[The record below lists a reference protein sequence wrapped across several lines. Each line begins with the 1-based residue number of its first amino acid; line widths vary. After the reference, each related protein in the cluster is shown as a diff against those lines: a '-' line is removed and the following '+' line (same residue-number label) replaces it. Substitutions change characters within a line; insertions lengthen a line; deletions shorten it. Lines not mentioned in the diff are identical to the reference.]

1 MLFDLNKKQAK
12 LTESLSKI
20 IQKEIGD
27 TYIPFS
33 KYMSLALYHPKYGYY
48 NNLLYKFGSRGDY
61 VTAPLVSELFA
72 VGLSKQIKEIF
83 ARDIEHNILEFGA
96 GNGQLML
103 DILANIGNEIKHYY
117 ILELS
122 TSLAHVQQERLI
134 KEMPKFKDRVTW
146 LSELPKKFNGVV
158 VGNEILD
165 AIVCD
170 VVHWH
175 DGKICSKYVRC
186 ESDKFIFTD
195 IKASEE
201 IQELCK
207 NIKQAEND
215 YTSEISLERSGF
227 MKSLS
232 EMLHTGVILL
242 IDYGYGESEYY
253 SPSRSKG
260 TLRGFFRQHQ
270 LDDVLTYPG
279 LIDITSSVD
288 FTAVAK
294 AAIDNNLDL
303 LGFTTQSSFLIN
315 CGTVDELE
323 KKHKSCSDREYLQLT
338 NQLNRLISPNDMGE
352 VFKVIAFS
360 KNLDYTDYLGFKS
373 GDRSYTL

>member
-1 MLFDLNKKQAK
+1 MLFDLNKKQVK

-20 IQKEIGD
+20 IKKEIGE

-33 KYMSLALYHPKYGYY
+33 KYMDLALYHPKYGYY

-83 ARDIEHNILEFGA
+83 ERDVEHSLLEFGA

-103 DILANIGNEIKHYY
+103 DILANIGNDIEHYY

-122 TSLAHVQQERLI
+122 TSLAQVQQERLI

-146 LSELPKKFNGVV
+146 LTELPKKFNGVV

-175 DGKICSKYVRC
+175 DGEIYSKVVSSQ
-186 ESDKFIFTD
+186 SDKFVFTD

-201 IQELCK
+201 IQELCQD
-207 NIKQAEND
+207 IKQTDND

-253 SPSRSKG
+253 SASRSKG

-270 LDDVLTYPG
+270 LDDVLMYPG

-288 FTAVAK
+288 FTSIAK
-294 AAIDNNLDL
+294 AAIDSGLDL

-315 CGTVDELE
+315 CGITKELE
-323 KKHKSCSDREYLQLT
+323 KRHKKCTESEYLQFT

-360 KNLDYTDYLGFKS
+360 KNLEYVDYLGFKS

>member
-48 NNLLYKFGSRGDY
+48 NNLLYKFGSHGDY
-61 VTAPLVSELFA
+61 ITAPLVSELFA

-83 ARDIEHNILEFGA
+83 ARDVEHNILEFGA

-103 DILANIGNEIKHYY
+103 DILANIGSEVEHYY

-122 TSLAHVQQERLI
+122 VSLAHVQQERLF

-146 LSELPKKFNGVV
+146 LTELPKEFNGVV

-165 AIVCD
+165 AIACD

-175 DGKICSKYVRC
+175 DGEIYSKVVSSQ
-186 ESDKFIFTD
+186 SDKFVFTD
-195 IKASEE
+195 IKANEE

-207 NIKQAEND
+207 NIKQTEND

-227 MKSLS
+227 IGSLS
-232 EMLHTGVILL
+232 DMLNQGVILL

-253 SPSRSKG
+253 SPSRLKG

-270 LDDVLTYPG
+270 LDDVL
-279 LIDITSSVD
+279 
-288 FTAVAK
+288 
-294 AAIDNNLDL
+294 
-303 LGFTTQSSFLIN
+303 
-315 CGTVDELE
+315 
-323 KKHKSCSDREYLQLT
+323 
-338 NQLNRLISPNDMGE
+338 M
-352 VFKVIAFS
+352 
-360 KNLDYTDYLGFKS
+360 
-373 GDRSYTL
+373 